1 MRKAFKHK
9 KIATIVTNR
18 VLYSSKNKRW
28 NAVNNFFKKICQ
40 QSFKCG
46 FLATFLYVCS
56 FYPE

>member
-1 MRKAFKHK
+1 MCKASDDK
-9 KIATIVTNR
+9 KFATIVTNK
-18 VLYSSKNKRW
+18 VLYSSKNKHL

-40 QSFKCG
+40 QSFKCD